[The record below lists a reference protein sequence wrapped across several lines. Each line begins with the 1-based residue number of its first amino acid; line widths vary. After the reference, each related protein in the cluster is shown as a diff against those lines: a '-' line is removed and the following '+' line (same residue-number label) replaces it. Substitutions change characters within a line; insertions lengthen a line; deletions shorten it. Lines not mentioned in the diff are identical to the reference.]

1 MAIEPRK
8 PPPQFVVKLQRAL
21 GGRAGWG
28 GFVLQILFVAA
39 LAWIGYEIVANA
51 RANLQAQRITAGF
64 GFLQNTA
71 GFDVSQSSDSV
82 FRDRTP
88 IPAYSWS
95 GLLNTLLVSVIGI
108 FFATLI
114 GFIVAL
120 GRLSPN
126 WLLSRISG
134 GYVELIRNL
143 PLLFQIL
150 FWYLAVLAA
159 LPNPRQSISLFG
171 AFFLN
176 NRGLVIP
183 KPIGNPGFEPFVVA
197 VLIAIVA
204 AIVLWRYARRQLF
217 QSGKVI
223 KVWPY
228 ALGLL
233 IGLPLVTALIFGA
246 PVTFEMPVLRGFNFS
261 GGSRVIPEFVA
272 LTLAL
277 STYTAAFI
285 AEIVRAG
292 ILSVHK
298 GQMEAGS
305 SLGLQRGS
313 MLRLIVMPQAMR
325 VILPPLT
332 NQYLNLTKNSS
343 LAVAIG
349 YPDLVSVFAG
359 TTLSQTGQA
368 IEIIAHHHGRLSP
381 DLAGH
386 QRDHELLR
394 LADRP
399 EHGRMS
405 DITASS
411 FVRQDLVPERAAPV
425 KTTGF
430 VGFLRTRLFNS
441 PTNILLT
448 IVSVL
453 LLWFVVVPAIKFLLV
468 DAVWSGKDR
477 NACLAENAGHTVGAC
492 WPFVQAKFTPVHLW
506 LLSRAGA
513 LAGQPDLPA
522 RPRCCCCRC

>member
-1 MAIEPRK
+1 MAIEPRQ
-8 PPPQFVVKLQRAL
+8 PPSQLIPKLQRAL
-21 GGRAGWG
+21 GGSAGWS
-28 GFVLQILFVAA
+28 GFVVQAVFVAV
-39 LAWIGYEIVANA
+39 LAWIAYEIVANA

-64 GFLQNTA
+64 GFMANTA
-71 GFDVSQSSDSV
+71 GFDVNQYLIPYTNSDSYTRV
-82 FRDRTP
+82 FLV
-88 IPAYSWS
+88 
-95 GLLNTLLVSVIGI
+95 GLLNTLMVSVIGI
-108 FFATLI
+108 FFATVI
-114 GFIVAL
+114 GFLVAL

-134 GYVELIRNL
+134 GYVELVRNL
-143 PLLFQIL
+143 PVLFQIL

-159 LPNPRQSISLFG
+159 LPNPRQSISILDS
-171 AFFLN
+171 FFLS

-183 KPIGNPGFEPFVVA
+183 KPIGEPGFEPFVFA
-197 VLIAIVA
+197 LLIAIVA
-204 AIVLWRYARRQLF
+204 AIALWRYSRQQLF

-228 ALGLL
+228 ALGLV
-233 IGLPLVTALIFGA
+233 IGLPVLATMIFGP
-246 PVTFEMPVLRGFNFS
+246 PVKFDVPVLKGFNFA

-313 MLRLIVMPQAMR
+313 VLRLIVIPQAMR

-332 NQYLNLTKNSS
+332 NQYLNLTKNST

-368 IEIIAHHHGRLSP
+368 IEIIGLTMGVYLLISLVTSAMMSFYGWRIGRSM
-381 DLAGH
+381 G
-386 QRDHELLR
+386 
-394 LADRP
+394 
-399 EHGRMS
+399 
-405 DITASS
+405 
-411 FVRQDLVPERAAPV
+411 
-425 KTTGF
+425 
-430 VGFLRTRLFNS
+430 
-441 PTNILLT
+441 
-448 IVSVL
+448 
-453 LLWFVVVPAIKFLLV
+453 
-468 DAVWSGKDR
+468 
-477 NACLAENAGHTVGAC
+477 
-492 WPFVQAKFTPVHLW
+492 
-506 LLSRAGA
+506 
-513 LAGQPDLPA
+513 
-522 RPRCCCCRC
+522 

>member
-1 MAIEPRK
+1 MSIEPRS
-8 PPPQFVVKLQRAL
+8 PPPQLAAKLQRAL

-64 GFLQNTA
+64 GFLANTA
-71 GFDVSQSSDSV
+71 GFDVSQNLIPYSGSDPYTRV
-82 FRDRTP
+82 FLV
-88 IPAYSWS
+88 
-95 GLLNTLLVSVIGI
+95 GLLNTLLVSIIGI
-108 FFATLI
+108 FFATVI
-114 GFIVAL
+114 GFLVAL

-134 GYVELIRNL
+134 GYVELVRNL
-143 PLLFQIL
+143 PPLFQIL

-171 AFFLN
+171 SFFLS
-176 NRGLVIP
+176 NRGFVIP
-183 KPIGNPGFEPFVVA
+183 KPIGNPGFEPFVFA
-197 VLIAIVA
+197 VVIAV
-204 AIVLWRYARRQLF
+204 VGSLLLRRYARKQLF
-217 QSGKVI
+217 DHGRMI
-223 KVWPY
+223 RIWPY
-228 ALGLL
+228 VLGMVV
-233 IGLPLVTALIFGA
+233 GLPLVSSLVFGA
-246 PVTFEMPVLRGFNFS
+246 PVKFEIPELKGFNFS

-292 ILSVHK
+292 IQSVHK

-313 MLRLIVMPQAMR
+313 TLRLIVVPQAMR

-368 IEIIAHHHGRLSP
+368 IEIIGITMGVYLLISLVTSALMSFYGWRIGRS
-381 DLAGH
+381 
-386 QRDHELLR
+386 
-394 LADRP
+394 
-399 EHGRMS
+399 MS
-405 DITASS
+405 A
-411 FVRQDLVPERAAPV
+411 
-425 KTTGF
+425 
-430 VGFLRTRLFNS
+430 
-441 PTNILLT
+441 
-448 IVSVL
+448 
-453 LLWFVVVPAIKFLLV
+453 
-468 DAVWSGKDR
+468 
-477 NACLAENAGHTVGAC
+477 
-492 WPFVQAKFTPVHLW
+492 
-506 LLSRAGA
+506 
-513 LAGQPDLPA
+513 
-522 RPRCCCCRC
+522 

>member
-1 MAIEPRK
+1 MTIEPRK
-8 PPPQFVVKLQRAL
+8 PPLQFVIKLQRAL
-21 GGRAGWG
+21 GGQAGWG
-28 GFVLQILFVAA
+28 GFVLQILFFAV
-39 LAWIGYEIVANA
+39 LVWIAYEIVSNA
-51 RANLQAQRITAGF
+51 SENLKAQRITAGF
-64 GFLQNTA
+64 GFLANTA
-71 GFDVSQSSDSV
+71 GFDVNQNLIPYAGSDPYTRV
-82 FRDRTP
+82 FLV
-88 IPAYSWS
+88 

-114 GFIVAL
+114 GFLVAL

-126 WLLSRISG
+126 WLLARISG
-134 GYVELIRNL
+134 GYVELVRNL

-159 LPNPRQSISLFG
+159 LPNPRQGIALFG
-171 AFFLN
+171 SFFLS

-183 KPIGNPGFEPFVVA
+183 KPIGEPGFEPFALA
-197 VLIAIVA
+197 VLVAIVA
-204 AIVLWRYARRQLF
+204 SIVLRRYARWQLF
-217 QSGKVI
+217 QKGRMI
-223 KVWPY
+223 KIWPY
-228 ALGLL
+228 VLGLL
-233 IGLPLVTALIFGA
+233 IGLPLVSALIFGA
-246 PVTFEMPVLRGFNFS
+246 PVSFELPVLKGFNFS

-313 MLRLIVMPQAMR
+313 VLRLIVIPQALR

-368 IEIIAHHHGRLSP
+368 IEIIGITMGVYLLISLVTSAIMSFYGWRLGRSL
-381 DLAGH
+381 G
-386 QRDHELLR
+386 
-394 LADRP
+394 
-399 EHGRMS
+399 G
-405 DITASS
+405 
-411 FVRQDLVPERAAPV
+411 
-425 KTTGF
+425 
-430 VGFLRTRLFNS
+430 
-441 PTNILLT
+441 
-448 IVSVL
+448 
-453 LLWFVVVPAIKFLLV
+453 
-468 DAVWSGKDR
+468 
-477 NACLAENAGHTVGAC
+477 
-492 WPFVQAKFTPVHLW
+492 
-506 LLSRAGA
+506 
-513 LAGQPDLPA
+513 
-522 RPRCCCCRC
+522 